1 MDKIKEVEEK
11 NRLRDWR
18 RQNHDEVKKN
28 IVQAKKS
35 KEIATQAQKST
46 KWKGLR
52 TIFSPSNI
60 YHVPHPI
67 EENIKITLAQTTSK
81 KTNGS
86 PNEDTQQSTKIGT
99 PNEM

>member
-35 KEIATQAQKST
+35 KEIATQA
-46 KWKGLR
+46 
-52 TIFSPSNI
+52 
-60 YHVPHPI
+60 
-67 EENIKITLAQTTSK
+67 
-81 KTNGS
+81 
-86 PNEDTQQSTKIGT
+86 
-99 PNEM
+99 